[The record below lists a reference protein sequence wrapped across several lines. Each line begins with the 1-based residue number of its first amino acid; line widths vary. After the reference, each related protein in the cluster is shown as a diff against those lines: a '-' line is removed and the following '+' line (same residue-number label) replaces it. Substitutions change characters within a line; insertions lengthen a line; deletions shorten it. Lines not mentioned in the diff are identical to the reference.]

1 MILTG
6 LLQNAERSSTPNCRF
21 EVMTSYGTKT
31 VTQVK
36 SGIGRPVS
44 HQKCLKGLGIR
55 KLNQT
60 VVVSSSPENMG
71 MISKISYLLKVLD

>member
-71 MISKISYLLKVLD
+71 KISYLLKVLD

>member
-6 LLQNAERSSTPNCRF
+6 LPQSAERSSTPNSRF
-21 EVMTSYGTKT
+21 EIMSSYGTKT

-36 SGIGRPVS
+36 SGIGRPSS

-60 VVVSSSPENMG
+60 VVVTSSPENLG